1 MNPKILIKD
10 FSANDFLNLITGG
23 FMKQVLLLTFFCS
36 LVFLFFINSGIAQED
51 PFGVNETGPI
61 TVKSQDVFLLWM
73 DDQGTS
79 EVTSYQK
86 IYRYKTEGI
95 VDPTI
100 PLDSLISK
108 TDKEFDSRRGTNRY
122 VDVATGK
129 FNVDPYDDVV
139 AVWRAYNPDQLIYIS
154 IPVFDTTGFFSTSNQ
169 ITLNAGDNIE
179 QDEEIY
185 VRTGDFD
192 ADSLDEFIVAYRK
205 AVDDSVHL
213 CLYDVDSTLQATLV
227 TNYSNTKVAFSSVT
241 YFVRYFVEAAD
252 LNNDGVDEIVTCTWE
267 SSLTPSALPITLRI
281 YAIENNEF
289 VQKGETQIDVPR
301 FSGSLEYFA
310 MALASGQF
318 DYDQENELV
327 FSAAF
332 KWANSNASSRHYKI
346 DVINNFQ
353 NIIVD
358 DPLALNLDV
367 HNVNNI
373 SEFSLATGDLN
384 NDSRAFD
391 EVVFAAGNRM
401 RVITVDGNL
410 NFVPKALLNVANGG
424 ASDYL
429 QSNNYLKVKDMNMD
443 NKEDVVIVKNRVAAT
458 PNQGFLAAFITFADT
473 TLNDGTEYV
482 FARLQGDESGND
494 EYHQYAIAVGNFDG
508 FDFRIGQPTV
518 TRVFGT
524 VEPVVLLNA
533 PPIHFDKFGN
543 NIFDLNTCFPD
554 PVNSCD
560 FYSTYWT
567 YFQTDS
573 LVKIESHKD
582 WQVSAGLRL
591 SGEITAAPMGIGVG
605 QDYEFWA
612 VYKHGRH
619 FSNST
624 TQGETQTISVTI
636 QATDDDRIYAIV
648 EDCDVWEYPVFHGNE
663 TFSRRSYFAFVPQ
676 APQGTWFGSKSP
688 EAFNYFPKHQIGNI
702 LSYDESLGNNNNISQ
717 LLETQGTDAFNVDA
731 TSSYNKH
738 WKFDRFENV
747 QADTS
752 RENTFD
758 AGAKY
763 VIEATFAFSK
773 KKVSTST
780 TTVRS
785 GFDLE
790 VNMGSLDPAYSNAPY
805 SGIPYAYWSN
815 DNALVLDYAVNPS
828 LGGGNPT
835 WWQEMY
841 GDNPDPTFVLP
852 WRLDL
857 EKGYG
862 TPANQLLQSKSISF
876 SNNKPDPGDT
886 LTITAQVR
894 NFSLVPTQTPVN
906 VKFYLNDPDSGGAAI
921 IGVNGTNEVSTSDI
935 VSARGRSDV
944 EFRWV
949 VPSGLPTYTRIYA
962 VLDQD
967 NTITEIH
974 EDNNKGYNILGIF
987 STTGI
992 EDENYFIPE
1001 EYVLY
1006 QSYPNPFNPTTT
1018 IKYSLPQSDNVSLVV
1033 YDILGR
1039 EVAVLLDEYRIAGT
1053 YSVEFNASRYASG
1066 IYFYQLQAGNF
1077 VETKKMILLK

>member
-1 MNPKILIKD
+1 MNR
-10 FSANDFLNLITGG
+10 
-23 FMKQVLLLTFFCS
+23 VLLFAI
-36 LVFLFFINSGIAQED
+36 FLSALLLFPFKQLISQSD

-61 TVKSQDVFLLWM
+61 SVKSQDVFLLWM

-95 VDPTI
+95 LDPTI
-100 PLDSLISK
+100 PLDSLIST
-108 TDKEFDSRRGTNRY
+108 TDKEFDNRRGTYRY

-129 FNVDPYDDVV
+129 FNVDPYDDIV
-139 AVWRAYNPDQLIYIS
+139 AVWRAYNPNQLIEIS
-154 IPVFDTTGFFSTSNQ
+154 IPAFDTTGSFSISNQ
-169 ITLNAGDNIE
+169 FTLNAGEDIE

-192 ADSLDEFIVAYRK
+192 GDSLDEFVVAFRD
-205 AVDDSVHL
+205 VDDSVHL
-213 CLYDVDSTLQATLV
+213 CLYDVDTTLQATLV
-227 TNYSNTKVAFSSVT
+227 TNYSNTKVLGSSVA
-241 YFVRYFVEAAD
+241 YFVKYFVEAAD
-252 LNNDGVDEIVTCTWE
+252 LNNDGVDEIVTCSWE
-267 SSLTPSALPITLRI
+267 SNLTPSALPITLKI
-281 YAIENNEF
+281 YAIENGEF

-310 MALASGQF
+310 MALATGQF
-318 DYDQENELV
+318 DYDEENELV

-332 KWANSNASSRHYKI
+332 KWGLSNASSRHYKLN
-346 DVINNFQ
+346 VINNLQ
-353 NIIVD
+353 TIIQDV
-358 DPLALNLDV
+358 PLALNLEV
-367 HNVNNI
+367 HEVNTI

-384 NDSRAFD
+384 NDSRHFD
-391 EVVFAAGNRM
+391 EIVFAAGKKM
-401 RVITVDGNL
+401 RVIAVNDNL
-410 NFVPKALLNVANGG
+410 DFAAKALISVSNGG
-424 ASDYL
+424 GSDYV

-443 NKEDVVIVKNRVAAT
+443 SREDIIVVKNIVAVNAGA
-458 PNQGFLAAFITFADT
+458 PKGFLTAFITFNDT
-473 TLNDGTEYV
+473 TLNDGTEYA
-482 FARLQGDESGND
+482 FARLLGDESGND

-524 VEPVVLLNA
+524 VEPVIILNA

-554 PVNSCD
+554 PVNNCD
-560 FYSTYWT
+560 FYSKYWT
-567 YFQTDS
+567 YNQTS
-573 LVKIESHKD
+573 TEVTIESHRD

-591 SGEITAAPMGIGVG
+591 DGNVSASPMGVG
-605 QDYEFWA
+605 TDINYEVWA
-612 VYKHGRH
+612 TYKHGRH
-619 FSNST
+619 FGNST
-624 TQGETQTISVTI
+624 TTGETQTISVTI

-663 TFSRRSYFAFVPQ
+663 TISRRSYFAFVPQ

-702 LSYDESLGNNNNISQ
+702 LSYDDSPGNNNNISQ

-738 WKFDRFENV
+738 WLFDRFENV

-758 AGAKY
+758 AGIKF
-763 VIEATFAFSK
+763 VIEATYAISK
-773 KKVSTST
+773 KEVSTSK
-780 TTVRS
+780 TTVKS

-790 VNMGSLDPAYSNAPY
+790 VNMGSLNPAYSNAPY
-805 SGIPYAYWSN
+805 SGVPYAYWSN

-852 WRLDL
+852 WRLDP

-862 TPANQLLQSKSISF
+862 TPANQLLHSKSISF
-876 SNNKPDPGDT
+876 SNNKPNPGDT

-894 NFSLVPTQTPVN
+894 NFSLIPTQIPVA
-906 VKFYLNDPDSGGAAI
+906 VSFYQGDPDSGGTPI
-921 IGVNGTNEVSTSDI
+921 IGVQGTNTISTNGT

-944 EFRWV
+944 EFKWI
-949 VPSGLPTYTRIYA
+949 VPSGLPTYPRIYA
-962 VLDQD
+962 ILDE
-967 NTITEIH
+967 NNNINEIH
-974 EDNNKGYNILGIF
+974 EENNKGYNILGIY
-987 STTGI
+987 SVTGV
-992 EDENYFIPE
+992 EDENNILPE

-1006 QSYPNPFNPTTT
+1006 QSYPNPFNPSTT
-1018 IKYSLPQSDNVSLVV
+1018 IKYSIPNSDKVSIKV

-1039 EVAVLLDEYRIAGT
+1039 DVSTLVNEYKTAGT
-1053 YSVEFNASRYASG
+1053 YSIEFNASRFASG
-1066 IYFYQLQAGNF
+1066 IYFYQIHSGNF
-1077 VETKKMILLK
+1077 VETKKMVLIK

>member
-1 MNPKILIKD
+1 MNR
-10 FSANDFLNLITGG
+10 
-23 FMKQVLLLTFFCS
+23 VLLFAI
-36 LVFLFFINSGIAQED
+36 FLSALLLFPFKQLISQSD

-61 TVKSQDVFLLWM
+61 SVKSQDVFLLWM

-95 VDPTI
+95 LDPTI
-100 PLDSLISK
+100 PLDSLIST
-108 TDKEFDSRRGTNRY
+108 TDKEFDNRRGTYRY

-129 FNVDPYDDVV
+129 FNVDPYDDIV
-139 AVWRAYNPDQLIYIS
+139 AVWRAYNPNQLIEIS
-154 IPVFDTTGFFSTSNQ
+154 IPLFDTTGSFSISNQ
-169 ITLNAGDNIE
+169 ITLNAGEDIE

-192 ADSLDEFIVAYRK
+192 GDNLDEFVVAFRD
-205 AVDDSVHL
+205 VDDSVHL

-227 TNYSNTKVAFSSVT
+227 TNYSNTKVSGSSVA
-241 YFVRYFVEAAD
+241 YFVKYFVGAAD
-252 LNNDGVDEIVTCTWE
+252 LNNDGIDEIVTCTWE
-267 SSLTPSALPITLRI
+267 SSVQPSYLPITIRI
-281 YAIENNEF
+281 YAIENGEF
-289 VQKGETQIDVPR
+289 VPKGVKQIDVPR
-301 FSGSLEYFA
+301 FDGSLEYFA
-310 MALASGQF
+310 MSLASGQF
-318 DYDQENELV
+318 DYDEENELV

-332 KWANSNASSRHYKI
+332 KWGLSNASSRHYKLN
-346 DVINNFQ
+346 VINNLQ
-353 NIIVD
+353 TIIQDV
-358 DPLALNLDV
+358 PLALNLEL
-367 HNVNNI
+367 HNVNDI
-373 SEFSLATGDLN
+373 SEFSLAAGDLN
-384 NDSRAFD
+384 NDYRRLD
-391 EVVFAAGNRM
+391 EIVFAAGNRIQ
-401 RVITVDGNL
+401 VIAVNENL
-410 NFVPKALLNVANGG
+410 DFVAKALINVANGG
-424 ASDYL
+424 GSDYL

-443 NKEDVVIVKNRVAAT
+443 NKEDVVVVKNLVGAI
-458 PNQGFLAAFITFADT
+458 PNPGFLTAFITFTDT
-473 TLNDGTEYV
+473 TLAQGTV
-482 FARLQGDESGND
+482 LVARNLGDESSNN

-524 VEPVVLLNA
+524 VEPVIILNA

-554 PVNSCD
+554 PVNNCD
-560 FYSTYWT
+560 FYSKYWT
-567 YFQTDS
+567 YNQTS
-573 LVKIESHKD
+573 TEVTIESHRD

-591 SGEITAAPMGIGVG
+591 DGNVSASPMGVG
-605 QDYEFWA
+605 TDINYEVWA
-612 VYKHGRH
+612 TYKHGRH

-624 TQGETQTISVTI
+624 TTGETQTISVTI

-663 TFSRRSYFAFVPQ
+663 TISRRSYFAFVPQ
-676 APQGTWFGSKSP
+676 APQGTWFGSKAP

-702 LSYDESLGNNNNISQ
+702 LSYDDSPGNNNNISQ

-738 WKFDRFENV
+738 WLFDRFENV

-758 AGAKY
+758 AGIKF
-763 VIEATFAFSK
+763 VIEATYAISK
-773 KKVSTST
+773 KEVSTSK
-780 TTVRS
+780 TTVKS

-790 VNMGSLDPAYSNAPY
+790 VNMGSLNPAYSNAPY
-805 SGIPYAYWSN
+805 SGVPYAYWSN

-862 TPANQLLQSKSISF
+862 TPGNQLLQSKSISF
-876 SNNKPDPGDT
+876 SNNKPNPGDT

-894 NFSLVPTQTPVN
+894 NFSLIPTQTPVA
-906 VKFYLNDPDSGGAAI
+906 VSFYQGDPDSGGTQI
-921 IGVNGTNEVSTSDI
+921 IGVHGTNTISTNGT

-944 EFRWV
+944 EFKWI
-949 VPSGLPTYTRIYA
+949 VPSGLPTYPRIYA
-962 VLDQD
+962 ILDE
-967 NTITEIH
+967 NNNINEIH
-974 EDNNKGYNILGIF
+974 EENNKGYNILGIY
-987 STTGI
+987 SVTGV
-992 EDENYFIPE
+992 EVENNILPE

-1006 QSYPNPFNPTTT
+1006 QSYPNPFNPSTT
-1018 IKYSLPQSDNVSLVV
+1018 IKYSIPNSDKVSIKV

-1039 EVAVLLDEYRIAGT
+1039 EVSTLVNEYKTAGT
-1053 YSVEFNASRYASG
+1053 HTVEFNASGLASG
-1066 IYFYQLQAGNF
+1066 VYFYQLRAQNF
-1077 VETKKMILLK
+1077 AETKKMVLLR

>member
-1 MNPKILIKD
+1 MEDIDP
-10 FSANDFLNLITGG
+10 SGG
-23 FMKQVLLLTFFCS
+23 TNYK
-36 LVFLFFINSGIAQED
+36 
-51 PFGVNETGPI
+51 
-61 TVKSQDVFLLWM
+61 
-73 DDQGTS
+73 
-79 EVTSYQK
+79 SYQK
-86 IYRYKTEGI
+86 LYRYKTEGV
-95 VDPTI
+95 VDPTVD
-100 PLDSLISK
+100 PDTMVYTEL
-108 TDKEFDSRRGTNRY
+108 RREDTRMGKSVY
-122 VDVATGK
+122 VDVAGGI
-129 FNVDPYDDVV
+129 FNVDPYDDIV
-139 AVWRAYNPDQLIYIS
+139 AIWRTTLSAQKIEIL

-169 ITLNAGDNIE
+169 ISLDAGETILP
-179 QDEEIY
+179 DEEIY
-185 VRTGDFD
+185 VRMGDFD
-192 ADSLDEFIVAYRK
+192 GDALDEFIVVYR
-205 AVDDSVHL
+205 DLSDSVIF

-227 TNYSNTKVAFSSVT
+227 KRFSNTRVLGSSLP
-241 YFVRYFVEAAD
+241 YFVKYFVETAD
-252 LNNDGVDEIVTCTWE
+252 LNNDGVDEIITCTWE
-267 SSLTPSALPITLRI
+267 SSITASYLPITIRI
-281 YAIENNEF
+281 FAIENGEF
-289 VQKGETQIDVPR
+289 VPKGMKQIDVPR
-301 FSGSLEYFA
+301 FEGSLEYFA

-318 DYDQENELV
+318 DYDVENELV

-332 KWANSNASSRHYKI
+332 KWSLSNASSRHYKLKI
-346 DVINNFQ
+346 FNNLQ
-353 NIIVD
+353 TIIQAE
-358 DPLALNLDV
+358 PLALNLEP
-367 HNVNNI
+367 HNVNTI
-373 SEFSLATGDLN
+373 SEFGLATGDLN
-384 NDSRAFD
+384 NNGRD
-391 EVVFAAGNRM
+391 EVVFAAGERIQ
-401 RVITVDGNL
+401 VIAVNDNL
-410 NFVPKALLNVANGG
+410 DFVAKAYIGVVNGG

-429 QSNNYLKVKDMNMD
+429 QSSNYLKISDMNMD
-443 NKEDVVIVKNRVAAT
+443 NKKDIIIMKNIVAEITIDK
-458 PNQGFLAAFITFADT
+458 GFFTSLITFTDS
-473 TLNDGTEYV
+473 TLAQGTSTV
-482 FARLQGDESGND
+482 FARHIADEVPIQNQ
-494 EYHQYAIAVGNFDG
+494 YRRYAIAVGNFDG

-524 VEPVVLLNA
+524 VEPVVILNA
-533 PPIHFDKFGN
+533 PPVHFDKFGN

-560 FYSTYWT
+560 FYSKYWT

-612 VYKHGRH
+612 VYKHGSH

-676 APQGTWFGSKSP
+676 TPQGTWFGSKSP

-702 LSYDESLGNNNNISQ
+702 LSYDESLSNNNNISQ

-747 QADTS
+747 QADTY
-752 RENTFD
+752 RENSFD

-790 VNMGSLDPAYSNAPY
+790 VNMGSLNPAYSNAPY
-805 SGIPYAYWSN
+805 SGIPYAYWSE

-835 WWQEMY
+835 WWQDMY
-841 GDNPDPTFVLP
+841 GTNPDPTFVLP

-876 SNNKPDPGDT
+876 SSNKPNPSDT

-894 NFSLVPTQTPVN
+894 NFSLIPTQTC
-906 VKFYLNDPDSGGAAI
+906 I
-921 IGVNGTNEVSTSDI
+921 C
-935 VSARGRSDV
+935 
-944 EFRWV
+944 
-949 VPSGLPTYTRIYA
+949 
-962 VLDQD
+962 
-967 NTITEIH
+967 
-974 EDNNKGYNILGIF
+974 
-987 STTGI
+987 
-992 EDENYFIPE
+992 
-1001 EYVLY
+1001 
-1006 QSYPNPFNPTTT
+1006 
-1018 IKYSLPQSDNVSLVV
+1018 
-1033 YDILGR
+1033 
-1039 EVAVLLDEYRIAGT
+1039 
-1053 YSVEFNASRYASG
+1053 
-1066 IYFYQLQAGNF
+1066 
-1077 VETKKMILLK
+1077 